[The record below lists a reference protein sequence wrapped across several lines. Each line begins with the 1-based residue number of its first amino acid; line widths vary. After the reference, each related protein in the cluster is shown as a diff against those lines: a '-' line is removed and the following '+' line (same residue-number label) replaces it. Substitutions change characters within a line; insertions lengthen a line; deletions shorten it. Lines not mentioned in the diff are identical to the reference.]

1 MREEGRC
8 SVLDGRLVIVEQEAA
23 VVVEI
28 LNQRAGGE
36 TLQNIADYLDKK
48 GISGKLGGKWNPSTV
63 SYLITRQAAQMQPR
77 PVRDVAPA
85 ANCYAARPPNQI
97 TFSGDPESQL
107 VALAPLTVR
116 LVPKGLLLPSS
127 AN

>member
-1 MREEGRC
+1 MLG
-8 SVLDGRLVIVEQEAA
+8 GRLVIVEQEAA
-23 VVVEI
+23 VVAEI

-36 TLQNIADYLDKK
+36 TLQNIADYLNKK
-48 GISGKLGGKWNPSTV
+48 GISGKLGGKWHPSTV
-63 SYLITRQAAQMQPR
+63 SYLINRQA
-77 PVRDVAPA
+77 VAPA

-107 VALAPLTVR
+107 VAFAPLTVR

>member
-1 MREEGRC
+1 MLG
-8 SVLDGRLVIVEQEAA
+8 GRLVIVEQEAA
-23 VVVEI
+23 VVAEI

-36 TLQNIADYLDKK
+36 TLQNIADYLNKK
-48 GISGKLGGKWNPSTV
+48 GISGKLGGKWHPSTV
-63 SYLITRQAAQMQPR
+63 SYLINRQAAQKQPR
-77 PVRDVAPA
+77 LVRDAAA

-107 VALAPLTVR
+107 VAFAPLTVQ
-116 LVPKGLLLPSS
+116 LVRKGLLLPSS